1 MSSVALRALYEKGNR
16 TLPEGKKS
24 ASNRD
29 TRVCRQDFHWCQ
41 LELCCKE
48 ITVM

>member
-1 MSSVALRALYEKGNR
+1 MSSVVLRALHEKGNR

-29 TRVCRQDFHWCQ
+29 MRVCRQDFHGCQ
-41 LELCCKE
+41 LELGCE
-48 ITVM
+48 ESVVM